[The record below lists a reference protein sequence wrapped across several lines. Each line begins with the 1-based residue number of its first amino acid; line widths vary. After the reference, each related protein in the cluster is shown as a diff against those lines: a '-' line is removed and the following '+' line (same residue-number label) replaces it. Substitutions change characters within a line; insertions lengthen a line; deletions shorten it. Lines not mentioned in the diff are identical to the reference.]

1 MTKDSSLPGP
11 APSRRQLVC
20 GMAALA
26 GAGAAMPPWSAAL
39 AAIATETPPTG
50 FLARSTRLTGVALDQ
65 VDQDQATRV
74 WSALLPAYGRERLE
88 TVVRVAALTPDDA
101 ALTAAFTKAQVL
113 DAAQALT
120 RAWYTGSTVTAPTTS
135 VLFYDAAL
143 AWRVCA
149 FTKPAANCG
158 GVFGYWEQPWQ
169 PPATGQESHR

>member
-11 APSRRQLVC
+11 APSRRQVVR

-26 GAGAAMPPWSAAL
+26 GAGAVLPPWPRAL
-39 AAIATETPPTG
+39 AALTGEIPPTG
-50 FLARSTRLTGVALDQ
+50 FLALSTRLTGVALDQ
-65 VDQDQATRV
+65 VDQEQAARV

-113 DAAQALT
+113 NAAQALT
-120 RAWYTGSTVTAPTTS
+120 RAWYTGSAVAAPTTS
-135 VLFYDAAL
+135 VLFYDSAL

-158 GVFGYWEQPWQ
+158 GVFGYWAQPWQ

>member
-1 MTKDSSLPGP
+1 MTKDSSLPGA
-11 APSRRQLVC
+11 APSRRQVVC
-20 GMAALA
+20 GLAALA
-26 GAGAAMPPWSAAL
+26 GAGTVLPPWSGAL
-39 AAIATETPPTG
+39 AALTGETPPAG
-50 FLARSTRLTGVALDQ
+50 FLALSTRLTGVVLDQ
-65 VDQDQATRV
+65 VDREQAARV

-88 TVVRVAALTPDDA
+88 TVVRVAALTHDDA
-101 ALTAAFTKAQVL
+101 ALSEAFEKARVL

-120 RAWYTGSTVTAPTTS
+120 RAWYTGATTAAPTS

-169 PPATGQESHR
+169 PPATAQETRR